1 MYDAARTTRLSRLAV
16 GRPPQPGVRH
26 AAGFTLLE
34 VIIALAL
41 TIALMAGVYG
51 FYADTM
57 KARDTAIRSMQDTLL
72 MRALLEQ
79 VADELRHISDV
90 VPDNIG
96 FSGTEDE
103 LTFVRLRM
111 PDMGAAYAEINALS
125 DDPRPGQQDMIRVT
139 YKLQFDDTGENMD
152 EDGTPVCYGL
162 LRSQQTPIDPNPGY
176 TLSAEEMAKYEEESG
191 FKVSDDDEDA
201 NQAPPVAAELIAP
214 EIKYLKFEYF
224 DGAEWYDRWQVA
236 SESEG
241 EAGADAEGGE
251 SLDGGSS
258 GDDGAGGGGGG
269 GAGGAGGTGGGGLP
283 GGTSGGGA
291 SGGAMSGGGQQGY
304 VLPQAIRV
312 TVGKVKVPRLEDEFD
327 VSRAA
332 EEEELDKR
340 TYHPDRWTVT
350 VYLRQA
356 DPSQLSSRK
365 YAIDNDI
372 SGEGAQLGEQTE
384 GGGL

>member
-1 MYDAARTTRLSRLAV
+1 MTTRCS
-16 GRPPQPGVRH
+16 QPATGIRGGAGVRRCS
-26 AAGFTLLE
+26 GFTLLE

-41 TIALMAGVYG
+41 MITLMAGVYG

-57 KARDTAIRSMQDTLL
+57 KARDTAIRSMRDTLL

-96 FSGTEDE
+96 FSGTEE
-103 LTFVRLRM
+103 EITFVRLRM
-111 PDMGAAYAEINALS
+111 PDMGAAYAEINVMS
-125 DDPRPGQQDMIRVT
+125 EDPRPGQQDMVRVT
-139 YKLQFDDTGENMD
+139 YKLQWDDTGENMD
-152 EDGTPVCYGL
+152 EDGTPVCYGM

-176 TLSAEEMAKYEEESG
+176 VLSAEEMAKYEEDGG
-191 FKVSDDDEDA
+191 FSLSDDEQDE
-201 NQAPPVAAELIAP
+201 NRAPPVAAELIAP

-224 DGAEWYDRWQVA
+224 DGAEWYDRWQVV
-236 SESEG
+236 SEDEG
-241 EAGADAEGGE
+241 EAGAGAEGGE
-251 SLDGGSS
+251 ALDGGS
-258 GDDGAGGGGGG
+258 
-269 GAGGAGGTGGGGLP
+269 TGGGGSGD
-283 GGTSGGGA
+283 GGVLSGGGLGGGGSGSGA
-291 SGGAMSGGGQQGY
+291 LGGGSGLGSGGSGGAMAGGGQQGY

-312 TVGKVKVPRLEDEFD
+312 TIGKVKVPRLEDEFD
-327 VSRAA
+327 ISRAA

-350 VYLRQA
+350 IYLRQA

-372 SGEGAQLGEQTE
+372 SGEGAQIGEQTE
-384 GGGL
+384 GGGR